1 MKVRHALT
9 QSGTW
14 LVLGAVGCGAC
25 SRPKQPG
32 AAPAASSAHAPRLE
46 LERTPY
52 DLGRVVQD
60 EAVERSFA
68 VRNRGSSPLEIRG
81 VDPSRFCSGRVDP
94 GTIRPGAQGE
104 LRVTCRSDLYG
115 PLRETL
121 AIRSNDPRLSTVEL
135 VANVTPLLAFDTPL
149 VNLELPFGEQRSQE
163 VRLVGTRVGEAKL
176 KRRDEAVPDVD
187 VDRLPADAGEAP
199 GYRVRCR
206 GRKPG
211 TNAGNLVLATGLDR
225 PPEIAIPYTC
235 KVAGT
240 LLVSPTNPYFD
251 LRVSGP
257 KVVNIDV
264 RSSEPGFEVQAV
276 HVTEGPF
283 TASFERADAGAFRVK
298 VTVLEERVDDQASTA
313 VGKLVILSNDR
324 TEPKKELDLFGMGR
338 VNRGERPDP
347 GVKPP
352 Q

>member
-1 MKVRHALT
+1 MKVRFALRQT
-9 QSGTW
+9 GTW
-14 LVLGAVGCGAC
+14 AMLGAVGLGAC

-32 AAPAASSAHAPRLE
+32 AAPAASSALAPELE

-52 DLGRVVQD
+52 DLGPMVQD
-60 EAVERSFA
+60 EPVERSLA
-68 VRNRGSSPLEIRG
+68 VRNRGSSPLEIHG
-81 VDPSRFCSGRVDP
+81 VDRSRFCSGGIDP
-94 GTIRPGAQGE
+94 LVIAPGARAE
-104 LRVTCRSDLYG
+104 LKVTCRSDLYG

-121 AIRSNDPRLSTVEL
+121 AIHSNDPRGGKLTIEL

-149 VNLELPFGEQRSQE
+149 VNLELPFGEERSRE
-163 VRLVGTRVGEAKL
+163 VRLVGIRLGEARIQ
-176 KRRDEAVPDVD
+176 RRDQAVPDVD

-211 TNAGNLVLATGLDR
+211 TNAGNLILATGLDR
-225 PPEIAIPYTC
+225 PREIAIPYTC

-251 LRVSGP
+251 LKVSGP
-257 KVVNIDV
+257 KVANIDV
-264 RSSEPGFEVQAV
+264 RSSQPGFEVQAV

-283 TASFERADAGAFRVK
+283 TASFERADAGTFRVK
-298 VTVLEERVDDQASTA
+298 VTVLEELIDDGVSSA
-313 VGKLVILSNDR
+313 VGKVVILGNDR
-324 TEPKKELDLFGMGR
+324 TEPKKELDLLGMGR

-347 GVKPP
+347 
-352 Q
+352 